1 MLDDPVLDTENDKES
16 QKMDQNKWIKKAA
29 EVGIEIIAV
38 NLHENIE
45 QQKLKNSYD
54 TSISSNPEFQTAAEI
69 VFQKKQTHEGVQT
82 KTNISTKVEVSN
94 WAVLQTEKIQN
105 AAKILPVTQV

>member
-38 NLHENIE
+38 NLNARRRAVSRPCWHFVVEC
-45 QQKLKNSYD
+45 
-54 TSISSNPEFQTAAEI
+54 I
-69 VFQKKQTHEGVQT
+69 VTRFHHLIGHFLCPLLPRVSLFLFFAYCYTKPCHFQKK
-82 KTNISTKVEVSN
+82 
-94 WAVLQTEKIQN
+94 
-105 AAKILPVTQV
+105 